1 MMFTPTKIDGVLIVS
16 LEPIGD
22 ARGYFARTW
31 CAEEFARHGLD
42 ARLTQCSLSCSRT
55 RGTVRGMHYQ
65 VAPHE
70 EAKLVRV
77 TRGAVFDVAADIRPA
92 SATYGEWVAVEL
104 SAENH
109 LALFVPAGCV
119 HGLQTLVDN
128 TEVLYQISTP
138 FVASAAR
145 GIRWDDAILNIA
157 WPLAAAGVS
166 DRDRA
171 WPGLATVMAV
181 PPGRLS
187 DP

>member
-1 MMFTPTKIDGVLIVS
+1 MHADILANLVCRGIRSVRPRRSIDTVQSFLQS
-16 LEPIGD
+16 E
-22 ARGYFARTW
+22 
-31 CAEEFARHGLD
+31 
-42 ARLTQCSLSCSRT
+42 

-109 LALFVPAGCV
+109 VALFIPAGCA
-119 HGLQTLVDN
+119 HGLQTLVDH

-145 GIRWDDAILNIA
+145 GC
-157 WPLAAAGVS
+157 AG
-166 DRDRA
+166 
-171 WPGLATVMAV
+171 
-181 PPGRLS
+181 
-187 DP
+187 